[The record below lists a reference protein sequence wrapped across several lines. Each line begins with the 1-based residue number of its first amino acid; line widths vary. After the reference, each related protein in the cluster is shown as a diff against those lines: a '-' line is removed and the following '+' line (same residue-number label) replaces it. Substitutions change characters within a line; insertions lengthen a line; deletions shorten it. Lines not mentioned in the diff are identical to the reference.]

1 LTLHASELGGWAPSI
16 LLVHIVAG
24 SISALSGAA
33 ALYFTKGSNPHRAAG
48 TAFLVAMLTMSVS
61 AAYLA
66 VLIHDVTV
74 FGAIFTIYLVAT
86 AWVAAKRSD
95 GQTGAFEV
103 VALLF
108 ALGVAAT
115 EFVFG
120 VQAQA
125 SATGRYWNYPPAP
138 YFVLTSV
145 AMLAVSMDLKV
156 IMRGGISG
164 AARIARH
171 LWRMCFALFIAVL
184 SFIGQGLKSI
194 LPLTTPGALYV
205 LLIALVPLVLMIYWL
220 VRVRLTNWY
229 QKAAPQS
236 LPQTA

>member
-1 LTLHASELGGWAPSI
+1 LTLHASELGGAAPSI
-16 LLVHIVAG
+16 LLAHIVAG
-24 SISALSGAA
+24 SIGALSGAA
-33 ALYFTKGSNPHRAAG
+33 ALTFAKGSSPHRAAG
-48 TAFLVAMLTMSVS
+48 NAFLVAMLTMSVS

-74 FGAIFTIYLVAT
+74 FGAIFTVYLVAT
-86 AWVAAKRSD
+86 AWVAAKRRD
-95 GQTGAFEV
+95 GCTGAFEV
-103 VALLF
+103 IALMF

-125 SATGRYWNYPPAP
+125 STTGRYWNYPPGP
-138 YFVLTSV
+138 YFVLASV
-145 AMLAVSMDLKV
+145 AMLAVGMDLKV
-156 IMRGGISG
+156 IMLGGISG

-184 SFIGQGLKSI
+184 SFIGQGLRTV

-205 LLIALVPLVLMIYWL
+205 LLFALLPLALMIFWL

-229 QKAAPQS
+229 RKDAP
-236 LPQTA
+236 LPQTV